1 MIRRPPRSTLF
12 PYTTLFRSSSGAR
25 RGRGAKWCEDFRVV
39 LQSPHASVTGR
50 NQSRVRRKAAR
61 AGAPGGP
68 APRLRRAYPVTALG
82 AVAFHVLMAVGLQ
95 QSPSLMPRP
104 VLKLIVEHPVLAP
117 YLHPEAPGRVP
128 LLVSDH
134 LLG

>member
-1 MIRRPPRSTLF
+1 M
-12 PYTTLFRSSSGAR
+12 
-25 RGRGAKWCEDFRVV
+25 
-39 LQSPHASVTGR
+39 
-50 NQSRVRRKAAR
+50 
-61 AGAPGGP
+61 
-68 APRLRRAYPVTALG
+68 TALG

-134 LLG
+134 LLGPGVTPSRFGQPLRIVPDREVGTEPHRKGVVDGRGCEGCDEKIVATSPHWC

>member
-1 MIRRPPRSTLF
+1 
-12 PYTTLFRSSSGAR
+12 
-25 RGRGAKWCEDFRVV
+25 
-39 LQSPHASVTGR
+39 
-50 NQSRVRRKAAR
+50 
-61 AGAPGGP
+61 
-68 APRLRRAYPVTALG
+68 VTALG

-134 LLG
+134 LLGPGVTPSRFGQPLRIVPDRELGTEPHLRILSFEEDGSRAKAVVEYRVEGVRIEFDLQSNSHGWWTVADAKVVTKKL